1 MTLVI
6 INSLMGTL
14 LNCDYLWFFRC
25 RGGNRRGEGIVV
37 AQESINYSG
46 LRQVLHGCLRGTC
59 WLLRISGSAWVREGL
74 VCAGKVR
81 FRFPAFVLFEYWR
94 QGLILN
100 RPAYSAPGVGLLR
113 R

>member
-1 MTLVI
+1 MG
-6 INSLMGTL
+6 SLL
-14 LNCDYLWFFRC
+14 KCDYLWFFRC

-46 LRQVLHGCLRGTC
+46 LRQVVHGTC
-59 WLLRISGSAWVREGL
+59 WLLRISGSARVREAL
-74 VCAGKVR
+74 VCAGKSR
-81 FRFPAFVLFEYWR
+81 FSAFVLFKYWR

-100 RPAYSAPGVGLLR
+100 RLAYSAPGVGLLR